1 MPQRILLGDEA
12 VALGAIHAGVT
23 SAYAY
28 PGTPST
34 EIVEYLIE
42 HRRRHGHPHA
52 TWSAN
57 EKTAYEEA
65 LGASIV
71 GRRALVAMK
80 HVGLNV
86 AADPFM
92 SSALLGLHAGLVL
105 AVADDP
111 GMHSSQNEQDS
122 RFYAD
127 FARVPCLEPAD
138 PQQAYDMTREAFAR
152 SEEFGAPVVVRL
164 VTRVAHGRTTVEI
177 GEPRGENPVRKH
189 SDPASWILLPMNARR
204 RWVSLLERQSRFQA
218 WSESSV
224 WNTLRINPIRRD
236 LGVITCGIARA
247 YYTENL
253 DDLGWLPSHLH
264 LGAYPVPVSLVT
276 RLAAHC
282 ERILVLEDG
291 QPVVER
297 ALRGLLPDRVNTAG
311 RLTGELPPTGELT
324 PDTVRAALG
333 IASRPVHVGDP
344 GVLPPRPPQLCEGCP
359 HGHALRALSAAL
371 DGADP
376 QLVTTDIGCYTL
388 GALPPWNT
396 GESCVC
402 MGASIGMAK
411 GAAEAGLRPAVAV
424 IGDGTFLHSGMT
436 ALLDAAADDTP
447 MTVLVLD
454 NQATAM
460 TGGQDPLVPS
470 TRLLDIVLGLGVPP
484 AHCHVVDAHPR
495 RVAANAELLRRE
507 IAHPGLSVVIAVRE
521 CKEVARRRNR
531 ERAREA
537 AAGAEATPV
546 SGNAPGECPAILD
559 EIGSGVGAIVSPE
572 CGCGSCRPP
581 DPYDWPE
588 AAGEES

>member
-127 FARVPCLEPAD
+127 FARVPCLEPSD

-297 ALRGLLPDRVNTAG
+297 ALRGLLPDRVITAG

-333 IASRPVHVGDP
+333 IASRPVHAGDP

-371 DGADP
+371 AGTDP

-588 AAGEES
+588 AAGEQS